1 MLIDYNG
8 LTPTFLR
15 LGTQLT
21 IASIS
26 TAAGQETWYIGSMV
40 HSLKRDS
47 LEIMDTAILAVR
59 DGVIQWKRN
68 VPSESELATVLEDLL
83 RTNSS
88 SIPPNIELITDGFL
102 CPGMVD
108 THTHAPQY
116 PNNGLGAELQLLDWL
131 DKYTFPLEKKYSD
144 EELARR
150 AYSAVVQRTLNAGTT
165 TSCYYATLHNEASW
179 TLARICEEEG
189 QRALVGKCSM
199 DVGSYSEKDAFD
211 KTEEFIKKFPGSEMV
226 QPILTPRF
234 ALSCTDGLMQ
244 ELGSLAAKDNL
255 RVQTHISENHAE
267 IAEVKKRFGCS
278 YAAAYDRFGLLGPR
292 TILAHAVHLTED
304 ERALIKQRECGIS
317 HCPNSN
323 LHLNSGL
330 CPLASL
336 LDEGLKLALGS
347 DCSGGS
353 ALGILPQIRLAIQV
367 SRALVMTGKA
377 KRSLSLAEA
386 WWLATRGGGEVAG
399 FDVGNFEPGRRFDAL
414 HIKPCSPG
422 MFVPEDEETKTAELF
437 EKWIWT
443 GDDRDIERVWVD
455 GQLVVDKSDGD
466 VVDGDDDDDDSE
478 LGGDSDDSEPTEVEI
493 GTVNGTPNGKAK

>member
-1 MLIDYNG
+1 M
-8 LTPTFLR
+8 
-15 LGTQLT
+15 
-21 IASIS
+21 
-26 TAAGQETWYIGSMV
+26 ETWYIGPMV
-40 HSLKRDS
+40 HSLSRDT
-47 LEIMDTAILAVR
+47 LEILEMGVLAVR
-59 DGVIQWKRN
+59 DGVILWKRA
-68 VPSESELATVLEDLL
+68 VAPGSELGAVLQELL
-83 RTNSS
+83 PADNSS
-88 SIPPNIELITDGFL
+88 VPPNIEIINDGFL

-131 DKYTFPLEKKYSD
+131 DKYTFPLEKKYTD
-144 EELARR
+144 DKLARR

-199 DVGSYSEKDAFD
+199 DVGDYSEREAFD
-211 KTEEFIKKFPGSEMV
+211 KTKEFIKDFPGSEAV

-244 ELGSLAAKDNL
+244 DLGTLAAKDNL

-267 IAEVKKRFGCS
+267 IAAVKERFGCS

-292 TILAHAVHLTED
+292 TILAHAVHLTD
-304 ERALIKQRECGIS
+304 EERELIKTRECGIS

-330 CPLASL
+330 CPVASL
-336 LDEGLKLALGS
+336 LDAGIKLSLGS

-353 ALGILPQIRLAIQV
+353 ALGILPQIRLAVQV
-367 SRALVMTGKA
+367 SRALVMTSKA
-377 KRSLSLAEA
+377 KRSLSLSEA

-414 HIKPCSPG
+414 HVKPCSPG
-422 MFVPEDEETKTAELF
+422 MFVVEGEQAKTAELF

-455 GQLVVDKSDGD
+455 GQLVVDKTDGD
-466 VVDGDDDDDDSE
+466 VKEGDDEDESEDDEERASE
-478 LGGDSDDSEPTEVEI
+478 QDSDAAIDSTKVEN
-493 GTVNGTPNGKAK
+493 GTANGTPNGKLKHVA

>member
-1 MLIDYNG
+1 
-8 LTPTFLR
+8 
-15 LGTQLT
+15 
-21 IASIS
+21 
-26 TAAGQETWYIGSMV
+26 MV
-40 HSLKRDS
+40 HSLKRDD
-47 LEIMDTAILAVR
+47 LEVLDLAILAVC
-59 DGVIQWKRN
+59 DGVIQWKRI
-68 VPSESELATVLEDLL
+68 VPPDSELSTVLQDLL
-83 RTNSS
+83 PVDDSS
-88 SIPPNIELITDGFL
+88 VPPNIEIINDGFL

-131 DKYTFPLEKKYSD
+131 DKYTFPLEKKYTD
-144 EELARR
+144 DKLARR
-150 AYSAVVQRTLNAGTT
+150 AYTAVVQRTLNAGTT

-179 TLARICEEEG
+179 TLARICEKEG

-199 DVGSYSEKDAFD
+199 DVGSYSEKEAFD
-211 KTEEFIKKFPGSEMV
+211 KTEEFIRDFPGSDTV

-244 ELGSLAAKDNL
+244 DLGALAVKDDL
-255 RVQTHISENHAE
+255 RIQTHISENHAE
-267 IAEVKKRFGCS
+267 IAAVKERFDCS

-292 TILAHAVHLTED
+292 TILAHAVHLTD
-304 ERALIKQRECGIS
+304 EERTLIKQRECGIS

-330 CPLASL
+330 CPVVSL
-336 LDEGLKLALGS
+336 LDQGLKLALGS

-353 ALGILPQIRLAIQV
+353 ALGILPQVRLAIQV

-414 HIKPCSPG
+414 HIKPASPG
-422 MFVPEDEETKTAELF
+422 MFVTEGEETKTAELF

-455 GQLVVDKSDGD
+455 GQLVVKKSDGD
-466 VVDGDDDDDDSE
+466 VEEDDDDEDSE
-478 LGGDSDDSEPTEVEI
+478 LDEDSDAATECTKLEN
-493 GTVNGTPNGKAK
+493 GTAHGTPNGKVKKVY